1 MTNEERERVTKLA
14 PQVFHGETIR
24 QGAPTCECGK
34 VYGEGDLGDAPGVFF
49 TDVEVFGRK
58 FTLIE
63 PICPRC
69 NRKIAAH
76 FDILN

>member
-1 MTNEERERVTKLA
+1 MTNEERELVTKHA
-14 PQVFHGETIR
+14 GQVFHGQTIR
-24 QGAPTCECGK
+24 QELPTCDCGK

-63 PICPRC
+63 PVCPRC